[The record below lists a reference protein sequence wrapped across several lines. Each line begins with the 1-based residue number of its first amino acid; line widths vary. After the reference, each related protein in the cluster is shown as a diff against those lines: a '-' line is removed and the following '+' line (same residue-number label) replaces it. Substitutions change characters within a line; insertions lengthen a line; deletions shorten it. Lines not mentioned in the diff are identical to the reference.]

1 MDYVKI
7 RFGDEFNR
15 IGSQLERTL
24 QDIFRTRSTGPM
36 FACKDCGWV
45 PQVDIYETGKE
56 VFIWAELAGVE
67 KEDLEVEVN
76 SKAVRISGRRKELT
90 KPADGAY
97 RLAEIRYGKFERI
110 LYLPSPV
117 DTEVV
122 SSHFSNGFLN
132 VRMLKLQTNKTHKIP
147 ISDG

>member
-7 RFGDEFNR
+7 RFGDEFDR
-15 IGSQLERTL
+15 IGAHLEKTL
-24 QDIFRTRSTGPM
+24 QDIFRPRPVNPM
-36 FACKDCGWV
+36 FACKDCSWV
-45 PQVDIYETGKE
+45 PQVDIYETETE
-56 VFIWAELAGVE
+56 VFIWAELAGVD
-67 KEDLEVEVN
+67 KDDLEVEVN
-76 SKAVRISGRRKELT
+76 SKAVRISGLRKQLP
-90 KPADGAY
+90 KPTDGAY

-122 SSHFSNGFLN
+122 SSNYSDGFLS
-132 VRMLKLQTNKTHKIP
+132 VRMPKLQMHKAHKIP